1 MNRKTAN
8 KSGVKRS
15 DLPTDRVGLL
25 DFLWKA
31 QNEHGYIRAEDIQ
44 AAADALGISTVDV
57 QGVVTFYHFLSL
69 RPRGRFTIYLNNS
82 PVAESK
88 GFERVKEA
96 FEMATGTHINGVDPS
111 GEFGLFETACI
122 GLSDMEPAALINFHP
137 FTNLNSLRSGISSP
151 G

>member
-8 KSGVKRS
+8 KSGAKRS

-31 QNEHGYIRAEDIQ
+31 QNEHGYIRTEDIE
-44 AAADALGISTVDV
+44 AAADALGISTIDV

-82 PVAESK
+82 PVSESK

-96 FEMATGTHINGVDPS
+96 FEKAFS
-111 GEFGLFETACI
+111 GEGPAVVNVKI
-122 GLSDMEPAALINFHP
+122 GHSDFRKGA
-137 FTNLNSLRSGISSP
+137 ISV
-151 G
+151 